1 MVVGVLQFELIVHDC
16 ASIKDKRRVVKS
28 LKDRLHREHMVSVSE
43 VGAHDM
49 LNLAIVGLACVGN
62 DGRRVGEVLDRISE
76 KLRAMTDAELGTT
89 RRHIVTLDQL
99 EEADPEHSVD
109 DIARELMA
117 HLEDEG
123 AQT

>member
-28 LKDRLHREHMVSVSE
+28 LKDRLHREHMVSVGE

-49 LNLAIVGLACVGN
+49 LNLAIVGLACVGT
-62 DGRRVGEVLDRISE
+62 DGRRVGEVLDRVSE
-76 KLRAMTDAELGTT
+76 KLRAMTDGELGST
-89 RRHIVTLDQL
+89 RRHILTLDQL
-99 EEADPEHSVD
+99 EEADPEHSID

-117 HLEDEG
+117 HLEDDG
-123 AQT
+123 GQS